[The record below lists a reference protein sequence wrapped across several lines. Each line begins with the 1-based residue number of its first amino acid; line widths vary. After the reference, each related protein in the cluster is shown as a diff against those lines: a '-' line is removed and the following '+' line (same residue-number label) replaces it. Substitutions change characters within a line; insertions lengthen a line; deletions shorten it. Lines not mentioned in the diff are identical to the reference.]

1 MIQSVKI
8 EKNPIFRENAN
19 FEKHGCQN
27 SVAMVT
33 SMLPY
38 TSPRLY
44 MFPDKF
50 QVGAKMGGLSLNGF
64 EVIQLFS
71 EGPPV

>member
-44 MFPDKF
+44 MFPDK
-50 QVGAKMGGLSLNGF
+50 L
-64 EVIQLFS
+64 
-71 EGPPV
+71 